1 MAALTEN
8 RLSALALPPVHPA
21 KLTSLMQE
29 WVGACKSLLGSQHL
43 DIYKAP
49 SDIDG
54 PLSLST
60 SVTYLLIQWASLPQ
74 MSQTCFYSFDTQ
86 NQDKS
91 NLEMTP

>member
-1 MAALTEN
+1 MLSFLVWTLCSMAALTEN
-8 RLSALALPPVHPA
+8 TTLGAGSASSSPSKADA
-21 KLTSLMQE
+21 SLMQE

-60 SVTYLLIQWASLPQ
+60 SVTRSYSMGISPIENVPNLFLLI
-74 MSQTCFYSFDTQ
+74 
-86 NQDKS
+86 
-91 NLEMTP
+91 

>member
-1 MAALTEN
+1 MAALTGKHDFP
-8 RLSALALPPVHPA
+8 RWLCLQFTPA
-21 KLTSLMQE
+21 KLTQVWMQE

-60 SVTYLLIQWASLPQ
+60 SVTPSYSMGISPSKCPKLVSTHLILR
-74 MSQTCFYSFDTQ
+74 T
-86 NQDKS
+86 KK
-91 NLEMTP
+91 

>member
-8 RLSALALPPVHPA
+8 TTLGWLCSSSPSEADAN
-21 KLTSLMQE
+21 LMQE

-60 SVTYLLIQWASLPQ
+60 SVTPSYSMGISPSK

-86 NQDKS
+86 NQKIK
-91 NLEMTP
+91 E